1 MNSHSRL
8 AHMEGDI
15 KILRRAY
22 SYTSGMDFKTG
33 QLDAGLFFISYQ
45 RDRQKQFVRMQK
57 KLAASD
63 KLNEYI
69 VHVGSAVFACFPGAS
84 NGGYIGETLF

>member
-1 MNSHSRL
+1 
-8 AHMEGDI
+8 MEGDI

-45 RDRQKQFVRMQK
+45 RDIQKQFVRMQK

-84 NGGYIGETLF
+84 NGGYIGEMLF